1 MGAAAAL
8 GMALAE
14 PVHAQ
19 TPAPFA
25 TPIEDDEF
33 TASDAASPGVETAI
47 FSPVSVVTP
56 QPQLPQAQVSPEPST
71 ESAFPP
77 PAQEFSAI
85 LGWLDGMAPLVQR
98 FNAILAAFE
107 GGGLVSG
114 DRAAVLAQLDR
125 LAAQGRRAQPEIFA
139 LRAEAL
145 ALPPPPAVA
154 FNAQLEQP
162 LNQVVPGFV
171 RQLDALYVNTEAVI
185 AAPAAI
191 RAGDR
196 IAFESAMSAVLG
208 SGRLVLETERDRLAI
223 IDAAFAQGRP
233 SVEASV
239 IEGLIAIVRLP
250 ELVLAGRWPQER
262 SATLAAISRSADEI
276 ELAAR
281 DYRTGREAIAP
292 LLGVAPYAIP
302 PVLESQLNRFRLL
315 TEPTAEQ
322 RAAEVEIANA
332 LRGVHDRLARAASPD
347 QISNAASDPLL
358 RATIARRDQIV
369 AATYRG
375 R

>member
-1 MGAAAAL
+1 
-8 GMALAE
+8 
-14 PVHAQ
+14 
-19 TPAPFA
+19 
-25 TPIEDDEF
+25 
-33 TASDAASPGVETAI
+33 
-47 FSPVSVVTP
+47 
-56 QPQLPQAQVSPEPST
+56 
-71 ESAFPP
+71 
-77 PAQEFSAI
+77 
-85 LGWLDGMAPLVQR
+85 
-98 FNAILAAFE
+98 
-107 GGGLVSG
+107 
-114 DRAAVLAQLDR
+114 
-125 LAAQGRRAQPEIFA
+125 
-139 LRAEAL
+139 
-145 ALPPPPAVA
+145 
-154 FNAQLEQP
+154 
-162 LNQVVPGFV
+162 
-171 RQLDALYVNTEAVI
+171 
-185 AAPAAI
+185 
-191 RAGDR
+191 
-196 IAFESAMSAVLG
+196 MSAVLG